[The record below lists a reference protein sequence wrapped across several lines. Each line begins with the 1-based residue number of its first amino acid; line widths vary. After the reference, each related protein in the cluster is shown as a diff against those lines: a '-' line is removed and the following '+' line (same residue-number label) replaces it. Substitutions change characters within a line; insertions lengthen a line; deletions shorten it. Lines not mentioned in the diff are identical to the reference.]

1 MNIQPQHALPPQ
13 GRYSELT
20 RYIVNGLLA
29 TAVHYGV
36 LSLELQVLAMP
47 SAGVANLI
55 AALFGITASFLGS
68 RYFVFRNTRESIWL
82 QARKFSLLYASI
94 ALVHGAVMALM
105 TDHLGI
111 DFRISFIAATI
122 VQTCL
127 SYAGNKWLV
136 FRP

>member
-1 MNIQPQHALPPQ
+1 MSPQPRPALAAR
-13 GRYSELT
+13 GLHGELA
-20 RYIVNGLLA
+20 RYILNGLLA

-36 LSLELQVLAMP
+36 LSLELQVLGVP
-47 SAGVANLI
+47 SAGAANMV

-68 RYFVFRNTRESIWL
+68 RYFVFRNTRDTLWH
-82 QARKFSLLYASI
+82 QARRFSLLYATI

-111 DFRISFIAATI
+111 DFRISFLAAT
-122 VQTCL
+122 VLQTCL

-136 FRP
+136 FRS